1 MVYTGANNLISEMKF
16 ASMIATLGLGI
27 LSVAPAQEP
36 DSFSLQLFRSV
47 VRENSGNVA
56 ISPVGVES
64 VLSTLRQYSAGETQA
79 ELAALPM
86 SKNPV
91 EFDISVQQADGMFV
105 AETLPLQPGVKD
117 VVSIDFGRNVEA
129 ARTINSW
136 FSEHTKGLIKKLVS
150 PSDLSLLTAFVATN
164 AMYLKAQWMFPFDKS
179 KSFCGEFTTEDGQTV
194 KVNMMSRLDKFPAV
208 RGEDWVAVA
217 LPYAASKSTG
227 APCYFIAICPRGDVR
242 EFAAGLT
249 QEKYAGIL
257 ARLADAGGR
266 KRVIMP
272 SFTIETG
279 ALNLNKALK
288 DMGLRTIF
296 AKADFSGLTTSRAD
310 IYLSKVLQKCYVKVD
325 EQGTVAAAAT
335 AAIANFRS
343 LSPTVVL
350 DRPFIW
356 MITDFSGS
364 TAPLFMGILSRP

>member
-1 MVYTGANNLISEMKF
+1 MVYTAGNNLIPEMKI
-16 ASMIATLGLGI
+16 ASIIAALCLGLQP
-27 LSVAPAQEP
+27 VATAQEP

-47 VRENSGNVA
+47 VKESSGNVA
-56 ISPVGVES
+56 ISPAGVES
-64 VLSTLRQYSAGETQA
+64 VLTTLKQYSAGETLD
-79 ELAALPM
+79 ELKSLPM
-86 SKNPV
+86 SGEKV
-91 EFDISVQQADGMFV
+91 KFDISVQQADGMFV
-105 AETLPLQPGVKD
+105 AENLPLQPEVKD
-117 VVSIDFGRNVEA
+117 AVSVNFAKNEEA

-136 FSEHTKGLIKKLVS
+136 VSEHTEGLIRKLVS
-150 PSDLSLLTAFVATN
+150 PADLSSLTAFVATN
-164 AMYLKAQWMFPFDKS
+164 AMYLEAQWLFPFDK
-179 KSFCGEFTTEDGQTV
+179 KSSFTGEFTTEDGNTV
-194 KVNMMSRLDKFPAV
+194 EVNMMSRLDKFPAV
-208 RGEDWVAVA
+208 KGEDWVAVA
-217 LPYAASKSTG
+217 LPYKAAVSSG
-227 APCYFIAICPRGDVR
+227 SPCWFIAICPKGDVR
-242 EFAAGLT
+242 KFAAGLT

-257 ARLADAGGR
+257 TRLSDAAGR

-279 ALNLNKALK
+279 TVNLNNALK

-296 AKADFSGLTTSRAD
+296 AKADFSRLTSSRRD

-335 AAIANFRS
+335 GAIANFRS
-343 LSPTVVL
+343 LPPTIVL

>member
-1 MVYTGANNLISEMKF
+1 
-16 ASMIATLGLGI
+16 MIATLGLGI

-64 VLSTLRQYSAGETQA
+64 VLSTLKQYSAGETLA
-79 ELAALPM
+79 ELSTLPV
-86 SKNPV
+86 SKDSV
-91 EFDISVQQADGMFV
+91 EFNIPVQQADGMFV

-136 FSEHTKGLIKKLVS
+136 FSEHTKGLIKNLVS
-150 PSDLSLLTAFVATN
+150 PSDLSSLTAFVATN
-164 AMYLKAQWMFPFDKS
+164 AMYLKTQWQFPFDKDS
-179 KSFCGEFTTEDGQTV
+179 SFAGEFTTEDGQTV
-194 KVNMMSRLDKFPAV
+194 EVNMMSRLAKFPAV
-208 RGEDWVAVA
+208 KGEDWVAVA
-217 LPYAASKSTG
+217 LPYATSKSTG
-227 APCYFIAICPRGDVR
+227 NPCYFIAICPKGDVR

-257 ARLADAGGR
+257 ARLSDAGGR

-279 ALNLNKALK
+279 TVNLNKALQN
-288 DMGLRTIF
+288 MGLKKIF
-296 AKADFSGLTTSRAD
+296 ASADFSRLTMMRKGT

-325 EQGTVAAAAT
+325 EQGTEAAAAT
-335 AAIANFRS
+335 GAIATLRA
-343 LSPTVVL
+343 LPPTVVL